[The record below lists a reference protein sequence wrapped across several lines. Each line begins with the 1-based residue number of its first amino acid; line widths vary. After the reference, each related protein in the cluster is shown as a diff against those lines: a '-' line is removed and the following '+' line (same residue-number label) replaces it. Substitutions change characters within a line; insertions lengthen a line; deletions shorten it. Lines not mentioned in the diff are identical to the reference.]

1 VINQQRTVAEPA
13 IMQRQHERSRLV
25 VDGKRTD
32 NAERCTLVVVH
43 EVGGSWAWYPHGFG
57 KFGVRLPR
65 AEAVKVAQ
73 AILDS
78 AA

>member
-1 VINQQRTVAEPA
+1 
-13 IMQRQHERSRLV
+13 M

-78 AA
+78 AT

>member
-1 VINQQRTVAEPA
+1 MGELPV
-13 IMQRQHERSRLV
+13 MQRDNERSRLA

-32 NAERCTLVVVH
+32 DGSKCTLVVVH
-43 EVGGSWAWYPHGFG
+43 EVGGTWAAYPHGADQL
-57 KFGVRLPR
+57 GVRLPR

-73 AILDS
+73 AILDG